1 MGVTIHGT
9 MGRYVMVPLE
19 FLSNPV
25 NPSNERGMFA
35 TLLGLPPYWEFSIRG
50 LTKIFPEGKGSLNRM
65 LSGLQ
70 RKGYVKLVQNRD
82 PNGHFGGTELIIEL
96 NPTNY
101 QPDPHRQ
108 AENRDPAKRDPGIW
122 YPASWAPTVRGPQE
136 SPESNIKESIIK
148 ESYITPESRAR
159 EPGLEKPSQ
168 EPEKG
173 SGTEESVPSDRLLYV
188 GEPRQVPSKN
198 RFNNFKQRQYNFDYL
213 EKQLYQ
219 AQEQSSEA
227 GEQPASFDG
236 QK

>member
-1 MGVTIHGT
+1 MIGGKYMGVTIHGT

-70 RKGYVKLVQNRD
+70 RKGYVRLVQNRN
-82 PNGHFGGTELIIEL
+82 PNGHFGGTDLIIEL
-96 NPTNY
+96 NPTNC

-108 AENRDPAKRDPGIW
+108 TENRDPAKRDPGIW
-122 YPASWAPTVRGPQE
+122 YPGIWYPASWDPTVRGPQE

-148 ESYITPESRAR
+148 
-159 EPGLEKPSQ
+159 GL
-168 EPEKG
+168 
-173 SGTEESVPSDRLLYV
+173 YH
-188 GEPRQVPSKN
+188 
-198 RFNNFKQRQYNFDYL
+198 
-213 EKQLYQ
+213 
-219 AQEQSSEA
+219 
-227 GEQPASFDG
+227 
-236 QK
+236 